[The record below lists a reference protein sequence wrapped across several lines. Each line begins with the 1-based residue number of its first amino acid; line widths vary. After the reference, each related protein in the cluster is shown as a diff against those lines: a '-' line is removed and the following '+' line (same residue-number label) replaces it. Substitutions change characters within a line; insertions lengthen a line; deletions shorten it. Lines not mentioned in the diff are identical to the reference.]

1 MSQQMTSK
9 RSRPIRAL
17 VCCPIVALILGGAF
31 GSFGDGEGRVVRAQK
46 RQPTEKPGPRKSGFY
61 DYYDASAEFS
71 PGVGRV
77 NRAPCTIGAP
87 TPPSIYAG
95 NMLLDCDGEVPHNET
110 TIAVD
115 PNDPSHAVGGYHA
128 YQLNFLGATL
138 VAHIVGT
145 TSATF
150 DGGQTWQEGGPPLTP
165 YQFSGDLALAFARSG
180 RLYFANI
187 ADHEG
192 PGGVFTGP
200 SVVVAHSD
208 DGGLSWTHPVTVAK
222 GKGAVDPRGN
232 GQLVFNDKEFIAA
245 DTYGASLFVNRAYV
259 TWTSFREFFA
269 GPLGFF
275 QSPINVSFSN
285 DGFNWSAPRS
295 ISGSNPACSV
305 AVFGAPNECDLN
317 QDSYPT
323 VAPNGKVY
331 VSFENFNT
339 PAENQI
345 MVVSSADGGNTWSA
359 PVKAAD
365 VFDINFP
372 TSVDGRATLT
382 GCQFRVSS
390 VANSAADPSDPTGK
404 TVYAVWADNRNGTPA
419 ATNADV
425 FLARSTNGGATWT
438 TYPIDTTANDQF
450 YPWVSVAASGRVD
463 VGYMDRSY
471 SADQVVCQY
480 GFTLTRLVFDGG
492 IITSSLRTRV
502 DTGLSNP
509 GRSRWFSSS
518 TNSNS
523 RFIGDYN
530 GVATGSDG
538 ATWSLWTDQRN
549 IVPNPPS
556 ATRNHGQH
564 AVGARTP

>member
-1 MSQQMTSK
+1 VYC
-9 RSRPIRAL
+9 A
-17 VCCPIVALILGGAF
+17 IVALLLFATL
-31 GSFGDGEGRVVRAQK
+31 GSFGDSEGRAVHAQK

-61 DYYDASAEFS
+61 DYYDASSEFS

-77 NRAPCTIGAP
+77 NSFPCLIGAVTQP
-87 TPPSIYAG
+87 GIYAG

-115 PNDPSHAVGGYHA
+115 PNDPNHAVGGYHS
-128 YQLNFLGATL
+128 YQLNFLGATI
-138 VAHIVGT
+138 VAHIIGT
-145 TSATF
+145 TSVTF
-150 DGGQTWQEGGPPLTP
+150 DGGQTWQEIVPPITP
-165 YQFSGDLALAFARSG
+165 YQFSGDPALAFARSG

-192 PGGVFTGP
+192 PGGTFTGP

-208 DGGLSWTHPVTVAK
+208 DGGLSWTNPVTVAT

-232 GQLVFNDKEFIAA
+232 GQLIFNDKEFIAA
-245 DTYGASLFVNRAYV
+245 DSNVASPFVNRAYV

-269 GPLGFF
+269 GPLAFF
-275 QSPINVSFSN
+275 QSPIKVSYSN
-285 DGFNWSAPRS
+285 DGFNWSSPRT

-305 AVFGAPNECDLN
+305 AIFGAPNECDLN

-345 MVVSSADGGNTWSA
+345 MVVSSADGGNTWSG
-359 PVKAAD
+359 PVKVAD

-372 TSVDGRATLT
+372 ASVDGRATLT

-390 VANSAADPSDPTGK
+390 VANSAADPSDPTGN
-404 TVYAVWADNRNGTPA
+404 TVYVVFADNRNGTAA
-419 ATNADV
+419 ATNTDV
-425 FLARSTNGGATWT
+425 FLGRSTNGGATWSV
-438 TYPIDTTANDQF
+438 YPIDTLDNDQF
-450 YPWVSVAASGRVD
+450 YPWVSVAANGRVD

-471 SADQVVCQY
+471 SAGQAVCQY
-480 GFTLTRLVFDGG
+480 GFTLTRLTFDAGG
-492 IITSSLRTRV
+492 SIATSTRTRV
-502 DTGLSNP
+502 DTGLSDP
-509 GRSRWFSSS
+509 GHSRWFSSS
-518 TNSNS
+518 SDSNS

-530 GVATGSDG
+530 GVAIGSDN

-556 ATRNHGQH
+556 ALRNHGQH